1 MANRLINFINMWL
14 DFKAKGVVPGMKL
27 VRIGIVG
34 AGKGGTSL
42 YKTLKDIEHV
52 EISIVCDLSY
62 NAPAMVL
69 ARRDGVP
76 TCSEVEELC
85 ACPDLDLI
93 IEATGLDQVQ
103 QRIAQHKDRHTA
115 MLEAVGANL
124 MLHVIEEKEQ
134 LAEMKRI
141 KGELDAILNS
151 VQEAIEFAT
160 NDGIIRFVNPSFS
173 RVTGVSAKD
182 RIGQDIFEASPNG
195 ALARALR
202 THEPIFA
209 HRSRVGGS
217 DVEVVSNASPIVVD
231 GRMEGAVVVFQPMTD
246 IYKLMEQLQASNQ
259 VIDDLKTRIN
269 QITKSVYTFDD
280 ILGSHPEFEKA
291 LDLAAKAAK
300 SNSTV
305 LISGESGTGKELFAH
320 AIHAASLRWDKPFVK
335 VNCAAIPETLL
346 ESEFFGHEKGAF
358 TGALKTKLGKMELA
372 NGGTI
377 FLDEIGD
384 MNLHLQAKLLRVLQ
398 DMEFERVGG
407 TQTIKVDVR
416 IIAATNRNLKELA
429 REGEFREDLFYR
441 LNVVELRLPP
451 LRKHKEDIPAY
462 VHSLILKFNRKF
474 GKKISGLTAQAEQL
488 LLNYDWPGN
497 VRELQNVIERA
508 MVTVEEDII
517 TYKHLLNLVEPPAP
531 GEAAELGELMP
542 LGEMEK
548 RLVRLALQRYGDSVE
563 GKKKAAQALDIS
575 LATLYNKLKIM
586 SEIQLN
592 SKSSKRTALNYR
604 N

>member
-1 MANRLINFINMWL
+1 MLIKAPETCVL
-14 DFKAKGVVPGMKL
+14 DMFPGAADGAGRFSVSKE
-27 VRIGIVG
+27 VSDKVGIVKIGIVG
-34 AGKGGTSL
+34 GGKGGSSL
-42 YKTLKDIEHV
+42 YKTLKDIEQV
-52 EISIVCDLSY
+52 EIAMVCDVLP
-62 NAPAMVL
+62 NAPALIL
-69 ARRDGVP
+69 ARQDGVA
-76 TCSEVEELC
+76 TCLSLEELC
-85 ACPDLDLI
+85 AVPGLSLI
-93 IEATGLDQVQ
+93 IEATGKEEVR
-103 QRIAQHKDRHTA
+103 QRINLCKERHTA
-115 MLEAVGANL
+115 LLEAVGANL
-124 MLHVIEEKEQ
+124 MMHIIEEKEQ
-134 LAEMKRI
+134 LSEMKRL

-160 NDGIIRFVNPSFS
+160 NDGTIRFVNPSFS
-173 RVTGVSAKD
+173 RVTGVSSKE
-182 RIGQDIFEASPNG
+182 RIGQNIFEASPNG

-231 GRMEGAVVVFQPMTD
+231 GRLEGAVVVFQPLTD

-259 VIDDLKTRIN
+259 VIDELKTRIN
-269 QITKSVYTFDD
+269 QITTSMYTFDD

-300 SNSTV
+300 SDSTV

-320 AIHAASLRWDKPFVK
+320 AIHAASQRRDKPFVK

-407 TQTIKVDVR
+407 TQTIRVDVR
-416 IIAATNRNLKELA
+416 IIAATNRMLKEMVKK
-429 REGEFREDLFYR
+429 GDFREDLYYR

-451 LRKHKEDIPAY
+451 LRKHKDDIPAY
-462 VHSLILKFNRKF
+462 VHSLVLKFNRKF
-474 GKKISGLTAQAEQL
+474 GKRVSGLTAQAEQL

-517 TYKHLLNLVEPPAP
+517 TRKHLLNMVEPPAA
-531 GEAAELGELMP
+531 GESVPLGELMP
-542 LGEMEK
+542 LEEMEK
-548 RLVRLALQRYGDSVE
+548 RMVRLAVQRYGDSVE
-563 GKKKAAQALDIS
+563 GKKRAAQTLNIS
-575 LATLYNKLKIM
+575 LATLYNKLKI
-586 SEIQLN
+586 I
-592 SKSSKRTALNYR
+592 T
-604 N
+604 